1 MSTLFLGLGFGLV
14 TASVLAISTV
24 ALSLQFGVTRVPNF
38 AHGEIMTVG
47 AYAAFSTLRATHD
60 IFLAAL
66 AAVVAGAL
74 LGAAINKFLF
84 GPFRNLKVARLTLFV
99 LTIAASLIVQNAI
112 LLMYGGSTQAMPVA
126 SGSPYH
132 LGPFLFTL
140 EQGTIIVLAVVIML
154 GVHLLLRYTY
164 FGREQRAVAENLAL
178 ARASGVNAA
187 QVISRTW
194 LLTGALAGLS
204 GFVLA
209 ITTGGIYPAMG
220 FQFLLVVFAAAIL
233 GGIGQPYGAMA
244 GALVVGIAM
253 EISALYIVSDY
264 KTVVAFALLILALLF
279 RPQGLISGRKPA
291 AA

>member
-1 MSTLFLGLGFGLV
+1 MSTLLLGLGFGLV

-47 AYAAFSTLRATHD
+47 AYAAYSTLRATHN
-60 IFLAAL
+60 IFLAVL

-84 GPFRNLKVARLTLFV
+84 GPFRNLNVARLTLFV
-99 LTIAASLIVQNAI
+99 LTIAASLIVQNAV
-112 LLMYGGSTQAMPVA
+112 LLIYGGATQAMPVGG
-126 SGSPYH
+126 GSPYH
-132 LGPFLFTL
+132 VGPFRFTIQ
-140 EQGTIIVLAVVIML
+140 QGAIIVLAVVIML

-164 FGREQRAVAENLAL
+164 FGRAQRAVAENLAL

-187 QVISRTW
+187 QVVSRTW

-209 ITTGGIYPAMG
+209 ITTGGIYPTMG

-244 GALVVGIAM
+244 GSLVVGIAM
-253 EISALYIVSDY
+253 EVSALYIVSDY
-264 KTVVAFALLILALLF
+264 KTVVAFALLILALLL
-279 RPQGLISGRKPA
+279 RPQGLMSARNPA